1 MNPIHEM
8 IKWEKRIKKKKNNKP
23 DITPL
28 SRDTPPPG

>member
-8 IKWEKRIKKKKNNKP
+8 TKWEKRIKKNNKP

-28 SRDTPPPG
+28 SRDTPLLAE

>member
-8 IKWEKRIKKKKNNKP
+8 TKWEKRIKKKNKL

>member
-8 IKWEKRIKKKKNNKP
+8 TKWEKRIKKKNNKP

-28 SRDTPPPG
+28 SRDTPLLAE